1 VPPGSREGGGY
12 EVLHRD
18 ICRPM
23 RACFDL
29 LREISGAIQHE
40 IGAFG

>member
-1 VPPGSREGGGY
+1 VIE
-12 EVLHRD
+12 
-18 ICRPM
+18 PM
-23 RACFDL
+23 RACFAL